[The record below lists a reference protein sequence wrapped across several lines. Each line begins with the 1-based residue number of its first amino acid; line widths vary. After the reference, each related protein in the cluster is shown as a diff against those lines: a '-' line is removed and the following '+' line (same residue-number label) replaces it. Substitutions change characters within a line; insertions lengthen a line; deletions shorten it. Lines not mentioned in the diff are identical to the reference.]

1 MIIDREK
8 ALLLHRR
15 ARGKIRIYPTVNIRN
30 EEDLALAYIQ
40 GGVYAAEEIAKDRN
54 ALYDYTGKGNRLAV
68 ISDGTAVLG
77 MGNIGPEAALPV
89 MEGKCLLFKNFG
101 DVNAIPICID
111 SKGPEDIVA
120 AAKLLAPTFGAINI
134 EDVSSPN
141 SFTVVE
147 RLQTELDIP
156 VFCDDQHGSAVVVM
170 AAILNALK
178 VVEKNLEEVSIV
190 IMGTGSAGVAV
201 ARLLLHAGVRR
212 IVALNRCGIIGQGN
226 ECMNFV
232 QSELAEKINP
242 EGRKGDLSAAMK
254 DADIYI
260 GLSSRGKITGEHIR
274 SMKENGIVLALSMPE
289 PEISADEALEAGA
302 AIFAEGLAGSFNAMP
317 NLHAYPGIA
326 RGLLDVRATGLN
338 DNILMEAAKAIAGAV
353 DRRRL
358 SRKCIIPDLFSDE
371 VTPRVAEAVAQQA
384 MADGLARH
392 PLPPRQVYD
401 ETWNRLFGVIQERA

>member
-1 MIIDREK
+1 MNIDREK

-15 ARGKIRIYPTVNIRN
+15 ARGKIRIYPTVSIRN
-30 EEDLALAYIQ
+30 EEDLALAYVQ
-40 GGVYAAEEIAKDRN
+40 GGAYAAEEIAKDRN
-54 ALYDYTGKGNRLAV
+54 ALYEYTGKGNRLAV

-111 SKGPEDIVA
+111 SKGPEEIVTV
-120 AAKLLAPTFGAINI
+120 AKLLAPTFGAINI

-141 SFTVVE
+141 SFAVVE

-190 IMGTGSAGVAV
+190 IMGTGSAGVSV
-201 ARLLLHAGVRR
+201 ARLLLHAGARR
-212 IVALNRCGIIGQGN
+212 IMALNRCGIIGEGN
-226 ECMNFV
+226 GCMNFV
-232 QSELAEKINP
+232 QEELAAQINP
-242 EGRKGDLSAAMK
+242 EGLKGDIADALK
-254 DADIYI
+254 GADIYI
-260 GLSSRGKITGEHIR
+260 GLSSRGKITGGHIR
-274 SMKENGIVLALSMPE
+274 SMNEKAIVLALSMPE
-289 PEISADEALEAGA
+289 PEITAEEALGAGA

-317 NLHAYPGIA
+317 NLHAYPGLA
-326 RGLLDVRATGLN
+326 RGLLDVRATGIN

-358 SRKCIIPDLFSDE
+358 SSKCIIPDLFSDE

-384 MADGLARH
+384 IADGLARN

-401 ETWNRLFGVIQERA
+401 ETWSRLFGVIEERA

>member
-101 DVNAIPICID
+101 DVNAIPICIN
-111 SKGPEDIVA
+111 SMGPEDIVS

-141 SFTVVE
+141 SFAVVK

-190 IMGTGSAGVAV
+190 IMGTGSAGIAV

-232 QSELAEKINP
+232 QSELAEQINP
-242 EGRKGDLSAAMK
+242 EGRKGDISAAMQ

-260 GLSSRGKITGEHIR
+260 GLSSRGKITGGQIR
-274 SMKENGIVLALSMPE
+274 SMKKNGIVLALSMPE
-289 PEISADEALEAGA
+289 PEITADEALEAGA

-384 MADGLARH
+384 IADGLARH